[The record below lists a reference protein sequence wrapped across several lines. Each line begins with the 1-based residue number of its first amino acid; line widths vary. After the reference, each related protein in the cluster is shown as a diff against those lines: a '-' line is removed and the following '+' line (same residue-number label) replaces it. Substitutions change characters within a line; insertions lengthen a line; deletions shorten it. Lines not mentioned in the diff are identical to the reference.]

1 MGSGALE
8 TNEEAENSLHK
19 QASQVSDANDAVADP
34 DVPAKRAR
42 LQKEQKDLTFQD
54 IYQND
59 GMFDDYDDE
68 DSDWEPFQLHNKCVE
83 FEIKKWFCRNCT
95 MG

>member
-1 MGSGALE
+1 M
-8 TNEEAENSLHK
+8 
-19 QASQVSDANDAVADP
+19 
-34 DVPAKRAR
+34 
-42 LQKEQKDLTFQD
+42 TFQD

-95 MG
+95 MVNLDHDDCCYVCL